1 MTCTIRKRCLRAF
14 PPRRSPFFEPLL
26 TKFRFAAANG
36 WDFLFGKKRTNAK
49 TVSVLQG
56 RYARVIDHR
65 ARLKLFYPPHLRKSG
80 LAFFSALLLLRF
92 LVFPLLRLLLE
103 FGGHWMRKIKCA
115 LLETEVRFLSFPVES
130 GDLC

>member
-1 MTCTIRKRCLRAF
+1 MTCTIRKGLRAF
-14 PPRRSPFFEPLL
+14 PPRLPPLRAP
-26 TKFRFAAANG
+26 TNQISFAAANG

-65 ARLKLFYPPHLRKSG
+65 ARLKLFYPHHICESL
-80 LAFFSALLLLRF
+80 ALLSSLPRF

-115 LLETEVRFLSFPVES
+115 VLEPEIRFHSFPVES
-130 GDLC
+130 AD